1 MGAHLDLSFL
11 RGRPVAVLGLGKSGL
26 PAARALAASGVE
38 TWAWDDIPARRAEAA
53 AVGAKE
59 VDLAGCDWTRVALL
73 VLSPGIPHTHP
84 SPHQVAAAARA
95 VGCPILCDVALLLRA
110 APSARVVAIT
120 GTNGKSTTT
129 TLIAH
134 LLGAAGR
141 VEVGGNLGPAALS
154 LAPLGRDGTYVLELS
169 SYQLELLPDFG
180 PDVAVLMNITDD
192 HLGRHG
198 GLDGYIAAKRRVF
211 AGQGSGTTAII
222 GVDDDICRRIADE
235 LAAEGKAKV
244 VRISGERVPQGGIG
258 VADGFLVDASRDPA
272 VKVVRL
278 DTLASLPGSH
288 NAQNAAAATAAARAC
303 GLDHAAIA
311 RGLVEFPGLAHRQ
324 ERIECVDGVLYVND
338 SKATNADAAAKAL
351 ACYDPIYWIA
361 GGLPK
366 EGGIAS
372 LVPYFARIRHAF
384 LIGQAA
390 QDFAAVLAPRVPA
403 TQCGTL
409 DRAVASAAA
418 TAAREQRPGAVVL
431 LSPACASFD
440 QFENFEARGRAFRQA
455 VTALPGRHAKPAPQ
469 GAPCA

>member
-1 MGAHLDLSFL
+1 MSAHIDLSFL

-26 PAARALAASGVE
+26 PAARALAESGVE
-38 TWAWDDIPARRAEAA
+38 TWAWDDNPARRAEAA
-53 AVGAKE
+53 SVGPKP
-59 VDLAGCDWTRVALL
+59 VDLAACDWSRVAML

-84 SPHQVAAAARA
+84 APHKAAAAARA
-95 VGCPILCDVALLLRA
+95 AGCPILCDVALLLRA
-110 APSARVVAIT
+110 APNARVVAVT

-129 TLIAH
+129 MLIAH
-134 LLGAAGR
+134 LLGRQGH

-154 LAPLGRDGTYVLELS
+154 LAPLGSEGTYVLELS
-169 SYQLELLPDFG
+169 SYQLELIPDFR

-211 AGQGSGTTAII
+211 EGQGPGATAIV
-222 GVDDDICRRIADE
+222 GVDDKICQGIADE
-235 LAAEGKAKV
+235 LAAKSTVKL
-244 VRISGERVPQGGIG
+244 VRISGERVPPSGIG
-258 VADGFLVDASRDPA
+258 VAEGYLVDASGGNA

-278 DTLASLPGSH
+278 DRLASLPGSH

-303 GLDHAAIA
+303 GLEHAAIA
-311 RGLVEFPGLAHRQ
+311 RGLVDFPGLAHRQ
-324 ERIECVDGVLYVND
+324 ERIECVDGTLFIND

-372 LVPYFARIRHAF
+372 LTPYFKRIRHAF

-390 QDFAAVLAPRVPA
+390 EDFAAVLTPSVPA
-403 TQCGTL
+403 MLCGTL
-409 DRAVASAAA
+409 DRAVVSAAE
-418 TAAREQRPGAVVL
+418 TAARERRPGAVVL

-455 VTALPGRHAKPAPQ
+455 VTALPGRHARPASS